1 MQNKSKPTVLQVLPS
16 LVTGGVERGTM
27 DIAKALVD
35 NGFRSLVVSSGGP
48 LVKSIERDGSKH
60 ITMTLNTKNPWRIF
74 SNISKLVELI
84 KKEKVDI
91 VHARSRAPAWSA
103 YFAAKKTG
111 CKFITTFHGSYGM
124 QNSIKKLYNSVM
136 VKGEKII
143 AVSEFISDYI
153 CKYYPDVSKKKIAV
167 IHRGVDTKVF
177 DPNNIGFERINIL
190 ARKFRIPDDKVI
202 IIMPVR
208 FTRWK
213 GHLVLIRALATL
225 SKKQF
230 YCIIVGDV
238 QNNLNYYN
246 EMLELMGEFGL
257 DNNIAFAGAVRD
269 MPALYM
275 ISDIVVVPST
285 RPEAFGRISIE
296 TQAMAKIIIATDIGG
311 FKETIIGQE
320 NGFIVPP
327 NDSTALA
334 KAIRK
339 AMSLTVKQRQKMGA
353 NARHFIKEKFS
364 LDSMIKKTLDQYKK
378 LL

>member
-1 MQNKSKPTVLQVLPS
+1 MKNKRKPTVLQVLPS
-16 LVTGGVERGTM
+16 LVTGGVERGTV

-35 NGFRSLVVSSGGP
+35 NGFRSLVTSSGGP
-48 LVKSIERDGSKH
+48 LVKSIEHNGSKH
-60 ITMTLNTKNPWRIF
+60 INMPLNSKNPWRIF
-74 SNISKLVELI
+74 SNISKLAELI

-111 CKFITTFHGSYGM
+111 CSFITTFHGSYGM
-124 QNSIKKLYNSVM
+124 QNSIKILYNSVM
-136 VKGEKII
+136 AKGKKII

-153 CKYYPDVSKKKIAV
+153 CKYYPDISKKKITV
-167 IHRGVDTKVF
+167 IHRGVDTKIF

-190 ARKFRIPDDKVI
+190 ARKLRIPDDKTI

-225 SKKQF
+225 NKKKF
-230 YCIIVGDV
+230 HCVIVGNVRD
-238 QNNLNYYN
+238 NLNYYN
-246 EMLELMGEFGL
+246 EILELIGEFNL
-257 DNNIAFAGAVRD
+257 DNNIGFTEAVRD

-275 ISDIVVVPST
+275 LSDIIVVPST

-311 FKETIIGQE
+311 FKETIIDQE

-327 NDSTALA
+327 NDSKALA
-334 KAIRK
+334 KAIKK

-353 NARHFIKEKFS
+353 SAREFIEKNFS
-364 LDSMIKKTLDQYKK
+364 LDTMIKKTLSVYRK

>member
-1 MQNKSKPTVLQVLPS
+1 MKNKHKPTVLQVLPA

-35 NGFRSLVVSSGGP
+35 NGFRSLVVSAGGS
-48 LVKSIERDGSKH
+48 LVKSIENDGSTH
-60 ITMTLNTKNPWRIF
+60 ITLPLNSKNPWCIF
-74 SNISKLVELI
+74 NNISKLVELI

-103 YFAAKKTG
+103 YIAAKKTG

-124 QNSIKKLYNSVM
+124 QNRIKRLYNSVM
-136 VKGEKII
+136 AKGERVI
-143 AVSEFISDYI
+143 AVSEFISEYI
-153 CKYYPDVSKKKIAV
+153 KKYYPDVPKEKITI

-177 DPNNIGFERINIL
+177 DPSNVGFERINIL
-190 ARKFRIPDDKVI
+190 AKQLRIPDDKVI
-202 IIMPVR
+202 ITMPAR
-208 FTRWK
+208 ITRWK

-230 YCIIVGDV
+230 HCILVGDV
-238 QNNLNYYN
+238 QDNRNYHN

-269 MPALYM
+269 MPALYTL
-275 ISDIVVVPST
+275 SDIVVVPST
-285 RPEAFGRISIE
+285 RSEAFGRISIE

-311 FKETIIGQE
+311 FKETIINQK
-320 NGFIVPP
+320 NGFTVPP
-327 NDSTALA
+327 NDSIALA

-339 AMSLTVKQRQKMGA
+339 AMAMTVKQRQEMGIS
-353 NARHFIKEKFS
+353 ARKFIEEKFS
-364 LDSMIKKTLDQYKK
+364 LDSMVKKTLNLYKK